1 MSMKKLGYF
10 LSLVSSVL
18 LCTSCA
24 SNSNP
29 NLSVSEASRWNGI
42 VLLNYSFED
51 EGKPFVDDGRYI
63 KWFPEGY
70 YKAFFECKDMEFS
83 DVILL
88 DKESTLS
95 GQMKDGKLIKGDV
108 MRRYQC
114 LLRAR
119 Y

>member
-1 MSMKKLGYF
+1 MKKFGLILG
-10 LSLVSSVL
+10 LVSSVL
-18 LCTSCA
+18 FCTSCT

-29 NLSVSEASRWNGI
+29 NLSVAEASRSNGI

-51 EGKPFVDDGRYI
+51 NGKPFVDDGRYI
-63 KWFPEGY
+63 KWFPEGF
-70 YKAFFECKDMEFS
+70 YKALFECRDMEFS
-83 DVILL
+83 DVLML

-114 LLRAR
+114 IIRAR
-119 Y
+119 N

>member
-42 VLLNYSFED
+42 VLLNYSFEH

-70 YKAFFECKDMEFS
+70 YKALFECKDMVFS

-88 DKESTLS
+88 DKHSTPA
-95 GQMKDGKLIKGDV
+95 GQMQDGNNITGDI
-108 MRRYQC
+108 
-114 LLRAR
+114 LSS
-119 Y
+119 

>member
-1 MSMKKLGYF
+1 MKKFGLI
-10 LSLVSSVL
+10 LDLVSSVIF
-18 LCTSCA
+18 CTSCT

-29 NLSVSEASRWNGI
+29 NLGVAEASRSNGI

-51 EGKPFVDDGRYI
+51 NGKPFVDDGRYI
-63 KWFPEGY
+63 KWFPEGF
-70 YKAFFECKDMEFS
+70 YKALYECRDMEFS
-83 DVILL
+83 DVLML

-114 LLRAR
+114 ILRAR
-119 Y
+119 N